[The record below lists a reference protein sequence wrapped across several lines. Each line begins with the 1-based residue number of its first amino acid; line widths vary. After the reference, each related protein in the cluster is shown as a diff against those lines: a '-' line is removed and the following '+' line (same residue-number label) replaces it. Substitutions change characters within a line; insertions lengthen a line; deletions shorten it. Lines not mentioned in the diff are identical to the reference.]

1 MSASMHVC
9 KARQCPSAMNSL
21 SAKYSMSMPIS
32 GSDLVVWKHQF
43 YRQIGSSLIAI
54 GSVLMDMK
62 PEASNAAA

>member
-1 MSASMHVC
+1 
-9 KARQCPSAMNSL
+9 
-21 SAKYSMSMPIS
+21 MSMPIS